1 MFYYGRYTNAYLL
14 INYGFCY
21 RDNKY
26 DQFDVSLQMRP
37 ASILP
42 EDILC
47 FDYER
52 ADGIQAVT
60 LKTDRLDNTMV
71 CYLRLLI

>member
-1 MFYYGRYTNAYLL
+1 
-14 INYGFCY
+14 
-21 RDNKY
+21 
-26 DQFDVSLQMRP
+26 MRP
-37 ASILP
+37 SSILP

-52 ADGIQAVT
+52 VDGIQAVT
-60 LKTDRLDNTMV
+60 LKSDRLDNTMV